1 MPEENEKVEDFISLW
16 KKKMESNGEKPSVI
30 GETLEKI
37 KELEN
42 ENKMLRSKIESNIEL
57 ITKTEQLV
65 RNTIEENEQLKK
77 QIETRGSV
85 GTSNL
90 QQNNIE
96 LNNKILNLEKNLVEK
111 EVELRG
117 KSNEITELRNKL
129 TQASQEIQ
137 KKDSETNLGL
147 IEGLKSDL
155 SKKDQE
161 IGDLKN
167 QINELIEEN
176 SVLNQQLIEKM
187 KKLPIDYVVPVE
199 QPKPTVI
206 KPQSSEPSSHTLE
219 ILCQDLQT
227 DLNKYKKIVDNLT
240 KEKGELEQAFKNGG
254 FQLEPEELKRL
265 KVENENLKNEISQI
279 QDSLKRKQKAEDLMP
294 LVNKAEKKISD
305 LENQLREKDHLI
317 AELKVQQT
325 SQPLTPKG
333 PMSDL
338 VEELQNTINKLK
350 ITIEEKN
357 KIIEQLQAS

>member
-1 MPEENEKVEDFISLW
+1 MPEENEKIEDFISLW
-16 KKKMESNGEKPSVI
+16 KKKMENNGEKPSVI
-30 GETLEKI
+30 GETLDKI

-65 RNTIEENEQLKK
+65 KNTIEENEQLKR
-77 QIETRGSV
+77 QIGIGSRV
-85 GTSNL
+85 DTTNL
-90 QQNNIE
+90 QQKTIE
-96 LNNKILNLEKNLVEK
+96 LDNKILNLEKNLVEK

-129 TQASQEIQ
+129 AQASQKIQ
-137 KKDSETNLGL
+137 KNDSEANLGL

-161 IGDLKN
+161 INRLAN
-167 QINELIEEN
+167 QINELKEEN

-227 DLNKYKKIVDNLT
+227 DLNKYKKIVDKLT
-240 KEKGELEQAFKNGG
+240 KEKSELEQAFKDGG
-254 FQLEPEELKRL
+254 FQLEPEELKKL

-279 QDSLKRKQKAEDLMP
+279 QESLKNKKKVEDLMP
-294 LVNKAEKKISD
+294 QVNEADKKISD

-317 AELKVQQT
+317 AELKVQQK
-325 SQPLTPKG
+325 SQPLTPNG

-350 ITIEEKN
+350 IIIEEKN